1 MFIETM
7 LRLARFVRKCE
18 ILFSLSEKKTRT
30 RTWSRTTW
38 WPCSTSTRAAS
49 VSPHICSAASWRPCT
64 RATRC
69 PGVSASGYRLPRTP
83 TCKRTT
89 TLARISRGDTIV
101 ITNLFQVERGRADL
115 DVDAGL
121 SHEAGQS
128 AENPGPREAP
138 LCQVHQKQR
147 DRDAASLGQRRD
159 HASDTIPPGSRD
171 GESNGRR
178 YVLKLSR
185 DRGFAY
191 VARDDA
197 RSPRPYPI
205 AVPLVGRLSCRAGM
219 GDVKKKKKKISSRF
233 LISFLKNN
241 PWRKRLIWSVTFEIF
256 TFEIRS
262 FFFFFSSRRL
272 SWDTDGR
279 IAGYPHRM
287 RFKAFNARYRL
298 IAPFKQLR
306 RAEEQAVEDTKL
318 ILQNAQQLK
327 SKFGA
332 STSWALGKRHIF
344 LSEGIRQ
351 QLENLRSETRRKA
364 ATVIQ
369 VNG

>member
-1 MFIETM
+1 M
-7 LRLARFVRKCE
+7 
-18 ILFSLSEKKTRT
+18 
-30 RTWSRTTW
+30 
-38 WPCSTSTRAAS
+38 
-49 VSPHICSAASWRPCT
+49 
-64 RATRC
+64 
-69 PGVSASGYRLPRTP
+69 
-83 TCKRTT
+83 
-89 TLARISRGDTIV
+89 

-241 PWRKRLIWSVTFEIF
+241 P
-256 TFEIRS
+256 
-262 FFFFFSSRRL
+262 
-272 SWDTDGR
+272 
-279 IAGYPHRM
+279 
-287 RFKAFNARYRL
+287 
-298 IAPFKQLR
+298 
-306 RAEEQAVEDTKL
+306 
-318 ILQNAQQLK
+318 
-327 SKFGA
+327 
-332 STSWALGKRHIF
+332 
-344 LSEGIRQ
+344 
-351 QLENLRSETRRKA
+351 
-364 ATVIQ
+364 
-369 VNG
+369 